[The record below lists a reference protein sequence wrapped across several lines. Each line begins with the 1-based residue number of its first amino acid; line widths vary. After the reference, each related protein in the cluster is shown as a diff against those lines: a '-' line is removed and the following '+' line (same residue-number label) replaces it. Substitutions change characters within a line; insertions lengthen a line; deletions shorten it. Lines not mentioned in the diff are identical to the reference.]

1 MGRKGCFGEGFKVAP
16 ERRNLRG
23 RSPPKREDEEQEQEQ
38 ESKGPRGMH
47 KMGKPSFGEPPNS
60 MPSNERLGVS

>member
-1 MGRKGCFGEGFKVAP
+1 MAP

-23 RSPPKREDEEQEQEQ
+23 RSPPKRGDEEQEQEQ

-60 MPSNERLGVS
+60 MPSNERLDVS